1 MKKKSSKTKKILISI
16 CLILALII
24 GGVAFAIN
32 HYSSKVERVDIDRNI
47 VT

>member
-32 HYSSKVERVDIDRNI
+32 H
-47 VT
+47 